1 MNGIISW
8 FTRNGV
14 AANLLMAT
22 IIMAGVFTVAYR
34 VPLEVFPDF
43 AIDRITVN
51 MPYRGATPS
60 EVEEGVVIRIEEAIQ
75 DLEGIEEIISTSSEG
90 VASVMIEVD
99 SSYDPRE
106 LLDDVKNRIDA
117 ISTFPAETEKPIMN
131 VAQRSSRV
139 INVVVSGNLSERELR
154 LLGEQVRDE
163 IANLPG
169 ITQVALKAV
178 RPYEISIEVAENT
191 LRRHGLSF
199 DQITRAVRNSSL
211 DLPAGAIKTR
221 GGEVLLRTKGQAY
234 VQEDFEKI
242 ILLTRED
249 GTRLT
254 LGDVATIRDGFEET
268 PLLARFNGKQA
279 VMIDVS
285 RVGDQNAIHLAQTVK
300 DYIAE
305 AQSRMPPGV
314 ELSYWQDRAKIV
326 KSRLNTLT
334 DSALVGG
341 FLVFLLLTLLLRFSL
356 AFWVCLGIPV
366 SFLGAM
372 ALMPFMGVT
381 INIVSLFA
389 FILVLGIVVD
399 DAIVVGENIFT
410 HLQHNEDPVEASI
423 KGAQE
428 VAVPVIFGIL
438 TTMIAFIPLLMIG
451 GNRGK
456 IFFQIPAIVIPVL
469 LFSLVESKLIL
480 PAHLKHLKVGRV
492 DRKKMN
498 RFAQWQRKIADGF
511 EYLILTY
518 YKPLL
523 AVAMKR
529 RYLTLSIFIGVFILF
544 LGVVMSGRIR
554 FTYFPRV
561 QSERATARL
570 DMPLGTPAEIT
581 ASHVDRIEAAAEKL
595 RNKYVDPQT
604 GENVIEHI
612 LATIGGES
620 FGGGRGGGRGGQS
633 HKGEVVFQIVPPEDR
648 SSEVTSIQLVSEW
661 RKLIGVIPGAEEL
674 NFRAEI
680 GRGGDPIDIQLT
692 GSSFEDLSEMVKVVE
707 DRLQQYPGI
716 FDITNTFQDGKQ
728 EIILAIKPEAEHL
741 GLTMSDLARQVRQ
754 AFFGQEAQR
763 IPRGRDDVR
772 VMIRYPE
779 DERRSLANLET
790 MRIRTPEGIEVPFSS
805 VAEAQMGRGF
815 SSIRRVNRNRTINIK
830 ADVNKKEAN
839 LAGIKEDL
847 TQFLPRIV
855 SQYPGVNWSF
865 EGEAKEQRESFGSL
879 YSGAIF
885 VLFAIYAMLAIPF
898 KSYMQ
903 PLIVMS
909 VIPFGLV
916 GAVLGHLL
924 MGMNLSILSIFGML
938 ALTGVVVN
946 DSLVL
951 VHYVNSRRKE
961 NMTLED
967 AVRTAG
973 VARFR
978 PIILTSLTTFAGL
991 SPLILEKST
1000 QAQFLIPMAVSLGF
1014 GILFA
1019 TCITLV
1025 LIPINYLILEDIK
1038 RVITA
1043 YFKELHRLLSEA
1055 KAKVKWLSG

>member
-1 MNGIISW
+1 MNGLINW

-14 AANLLMAT
+14 AANLLMVT
-22 IIMAGVFTVAYR
+22 IMMAGAFTLTNNI
-34 VPLEVFPDF
+34 PLEVFPDF
-43 AIDRITVN
+43 AIDRITVS
-51 MPYRGATPS
+51 MPYRGATPA

-99 SSYDPRE
+99 SGYNPRE

-117 ISTFPAETEKPIMN
+117 ISTFPDETERPIIN
-131 VAQRSSRV
+131 VAQRSGRV

-154 LLGEQVRDE
+154 RLGDQVRDE

-178 RPYEISIEVAENT
+178 RPYEISIEVSENT

-199 DQITRAVRNSSL
+199 DQVTRAVRNSSI

-221 GGEVLLRTKGQAY
+221 GGEILLRTKGQAY

-254 LGDVATIRDGFEET
+254 LGEIATVRDGFEET

-279 VMIDVS
+279 VLIDVM

-305 AQSRMPPGV
+305 AQLRMPPGV

-334 DSALVGG
+334 NSAMWGG
-341 FLVFLLLTLLLRFSL
+341 ILVFLLLTLLLRFSL

-366 SFLGAM
+366 SFLGAI
-372 ALMPFMGVT
+372 ALMPFLNVT

-399 DAIVVGENIFT
+399 DAIIVGENIFT
-410 HLQHNEDPVEASI
+410 HLQNHEDPVEAAS

-428 VAVPVIFGIL
+428 VAIPVIFGVL
-438 TTMIAFIPLLMIG
+438 TTIIAFTPLLMIG
-451 GNRGK
+451 GIRGK

-469 LFSLVESKLIL
+469 LFSIVESKLIL
-480 PAHLKHLKVGRV
+480 PAHLKHLKVGRN
-492 DRKKMN
+492 N
-498 RFAQWQRKIADGF
+498 RAKLNPLARWQRKIADGF
-511 EYLILTY
+511 EWLVTTY

-523 AVAMKR
+523 AVAMKQ
-529 RYLTLSIFIGVFILF
+529 RYLTLSIFIGVFVLF
-544 LGVVMSGRIR
+544 LGVVISGRIR

-561 QSERATARL
+561 QSERARARL
-570 DMPLGTPAEIT
+570 DMPLGTPVEIT
-581 ASHVDRIEAAAEKL
+581 ANHVRRIETAAEKL
-595 RNKYVDPQT
+595 RDNHIDPET
-604 GENVIEHI
+604 GEYVIEHI
-612 LATIGGES
+612 LATLGGES
-620 FGGGRGGGRGGQS
+620 FGGRGGGRGGQS
-633 HKGEVVFQIVPPEDR
+633 HKGEVVFQIVPPEER
-648 SSEVTSIQLVSEW
+648 SSKVKSIELVAEW

-692 GSSFEDLSEMVKVVE
+692 GSSFKDLSEIVE
-707 DRLQQYPGI
+707 TVEERLQQYPGV

-728 EIILAIKPEAEHL
+728 EIKLAIKPEAEHL

-763 IPRGRDDVR
+763 IPRGREDVR

-790 MRIRTPEGIEVPFSS
+790 MRIRTPDGIEVPFSS
-805 VAEAQMGRGF
+805 VAEANMGRGF
-815 SSIRRVNRNRTINIK
+815 STIRRVDRNRTINVR
-830 ADVNKKEAN
+830 ADVNKEEAN
-839 LAGIKEDL
+839 LTGINEDL
-847 TQFLPRIV
+847 TEFLPRIV

-865 EGEAKEQRESFGSL
+865 EGEAREQRESFGSL
-879 YSGAIF
+879 YSGSLF
-885 VLFAIYAMLAIPF
+885 VLFAIYAMMAIPF
-898 KSYMQ
+898 KSYVQ
-903 PLIVMS
+903 PLIVMT

-916 GAVLGHLL
+916 GAVLGHII
-924 MGMNLSILSIFGML
+924 MGMNLSILSTFGML
-938 ALTGVVVN
+938 ALSGVVVN

-951 VHYVNSRRKE
+951 VHYVNSRRRE
-961 NMTLED
+961 NMALHE

-991 SPLILEKST
+991 TPLILEKST

-1019 TCITLV
+1019 TCITLI

-1038 RVITA
+1038 AVIIS
-1043 YFKELHRLLSEA
+1043 YFKELHQLLSEV
-1055 KAKVKWLSG
+1055 KARIKWLSG

>member
-1 MNGIISW
+1 
-8 FTRNGV
+8 
-14 AANLLMAT
+14 
-22 IIMAGVFTVAYR
+22 
-34 VPLEVFPDF
+34 
-43 AIDRITVN
+43 
-51 MPYRGATPS
+51 
-60 EVEEGVVIRIEEAIQ
+60 
-75 DLEGIEEIISTSSEG
+75 
-90 VASVMIEVD
+90 
-99 SSYDPRE
+99 
-106 LLDDVKNRIDA
+106 
-117 ISTFPAETEKPIMN
+117 
-131 VAQRSSRV
+131 
-139 INVVVSGNLSERELR
+139 
-154 LLGEQVRDE
+154 
-163 IANLPG
+163 
-169 ITQVALKAV
+169 V

>member
-1 MNGIISW
+1 MNAIISW

-14 AANLLMAT
+14 AANLLMAS
-22 IIMAGVFTVAYR
+22 IIMAGIFTLAYR

-43 AIDRITVN
+43 AMDRITVN
-51 MPYRGATPS
+51 MPYRGATPA

-75 DLEGIEEIISTSSEG
+75 DIEGIKEIVSSSSEG
-90 VASVMIEVD
+90 VGSVMIEVD
-99 SSYDPRE
+99 SGYDPRE
-106 LLDDVKNRIDA
+106 LLDDIKNRIDA
-117 ISTFPAETEKPIMN
+117 ISTFPDETERPIMN
-131 VAQRSSRV
+131 IAQHRSPV
-139 INVVVSGNLSERELR
+139 INVVVSGNLSEHDLR
-154 LLGEQVRDE
+154 RFGEQVRDE

-191 LRRHGLSF
+191 LRRYGLSF

-211 DLPAGAIKTR
+211 DLPAGVIKTQ
-221 GGEVLLRTKGQAY
+221 GGEVLIRTKGQAY
-234 VQEDFEKI
+234 IQEDFDKI

-254 LGDVATIRDGFEET
+254 LGEVASIRDEFEET
-268 PLLARFNGKQA
+268 PLLARFNGKRA

-285 RVGDQNAIHLAQTVK
+285 RVGDQNAIKLAQTVK
-300 DYIAE
+300 EYIAE
-305 AQSRMPPGV
+305 AQPRIPPGV
-314 ELSYWQDRAKIV
+314 KLSYWQDRAKIV

-334 DSALVGG
+334 DSAIVGG
-341 FLVFLLLTLLLRFSL
+341 VLVFVLLTLLLRFSL

-372 ALMPFMGVT
+372 ALMPFMDVT

-410 HLQHNEDPVEASI
+410 HLKLNQDPIEAAV
-423 KGAQE
+423 KGTQE
-428 VAVPVIFGIL
+428 VAVPVVFGIL
-438 TTMIAFIPLLMIG
+438 TTIIAFTPLLMIG
-451 GNRGK
+451 GDRGK

-469 LFSLVESKLIL
+469 LFSLVESKFIL
-480 PAHLKHLKVGRV
+480 PAHLKHLKINRI
-492 DRKKMN
+492 DRKQKN
-498 RFAQWQRKIADGF
+498 HFARWQGNIAKGF
-511 EYLILTY
+511 EYLTTTY

-523 AVAMKR
+523 AKAMKR
-529 RYLTLSIFIGVFILF
+529 RYLTLSIFIGGFILS
-544 LGVVMSGRIR
+544 LGVVMSGRIL

-561 QSERATARL
+561 ESERATGRL
-570 DMPLGTPAEIT
+570 EMPLGTPAEIT
-581 ASHVDRIEAAAEKL
+581 ANHVRQIEAAAEKL
-595 RNKYVDPQT
+595 RNKYVDPKT
-604 GENVIEHI
+604 GENVIEHV

-620 FGGGRGGGRGGQS
+620 FGGGRGGSLSGQS
-633 HKGEVVFQIVPPEDR
+633 HKGEVVFQIVPPEER
-648 SSEVTSIQLVSEW
+648 SNEVTSTQLVSEW

-674 NFRAEI
+674 SFRAEI

-692 GSSFEDLSEMVKVVE
+692 GASFKDLSKIVKLVE
-707 DRLQQYPGI
+707 ERLQQYPGI

-728 EIILAIKPEAEHL
+728 EIKLAIKPEAEHL
-741 GLTMSDLARQVRQ
+741 GLTMADLARQVRQ
-754 AFFGQEAQR
+754 AFFGEEAQR

-772 VMIRYPE
+772 VMVRYPE
-779 DERRSLANLET
+779 NERRSLANLET

-805 VAEAQMGRGF
+805 VAEAKMGRGF
-815 SSIRRVNRNRTINIK
+815 SSIRRVNRNRTINVK

-847 TQFLPRIV
+847 SQFLPKIV

-865 EGEAKEQRESFGSL
+865 EGEAKEQRESLGSL

-885 VLFAIYAMLAIPF
+885 VIFAIYAMMAIPF
-898 KSYMQ
+898 KSYLQ

-916 GAVLGHLL
+916 GALLGHLL
-924 MGMNLSILSIFGML
+924 MGINLSILSIFGML

-961 NMTLED
+961 NMMLDD

-973 VARFR
+973 IARFR

-1019 TCITLV
+1019 TCITLI

-1038 RVITA
+1038 RVIKT
-1043 YFKELHRLLSEA
+1043 YFNELHRLLL
-1055 KAKVKWLSG
+1055 KVKGKVT

>member
-1 MNGIISW
+1 MNGLINW

-22 IIMAGVFTVAYR
+22 IIMAGVFSLSYKI
-34 VPLEVFPDF
+34 PLEVFPDF
-43 AIDRITVN
+43 DIDRITVS

-99 SSYDPRE
+99 SGYDPRE

-117 ISTFPAETEKPIMN
+117 ISTFPDETERPIVN
-131 VAQRSSRV
+131 VAQHSSRV

-154 LLGEQVRDE
+154 RLGEQVRDE

-178 RPYEISIEVAENT
+178 RPYEISIELAENT
-191 LRRHGLSF
+191 LRRYGLSF
-199 DQITRAVRNSSL
+199 DQVTRAVRNSSV

-221 GGEVLLRTKGQAY
+221 GGEILLRTKGQAY

-254 LGDVATIRDGFEET
+254 LGEIATVRDGFEET

-279 VMIDVS
+279 VLIDVM
-285 RVGDQNAIHLAQTVK
+285 RVGDQNAITLAQTVK
-300 DYIAE
+300 EYLAD
-305 AQSRMPPGV
+305 AQGRMPPGV

-326 KSRLNTLT
+326 KGRLNTLT
-334 DSALVGG
+334 DSAMWGG
-341 FLVFLLLTLLLRFSL
+341 LLVFLLLTLLLRFSL

-366 SFLGAM
+366 SFLGAI

-381 INIVSLFA
+381 INIISLFA

-399 DAIVVGENIFT
+399 DAIIVGENIFT
-410 HLQHNEDPVEASI
+410 HMQHQEDPVEAAS
-423 KGAQE
+423 KGTQE
-428 VAVPVIFGIL
+428 VAIPVIFGVL
-438 TTMIAFIPLLMIG
+438 TTIIAFSPLLMIG
-451 GNRGK
+451 GFRGK

-469 LFSLVESKLIL
+469 LFSIIESKLIL
-480 PAHLKHLKVGRV
+480 PAHLKHLKVGKV
-492 DRKKMN
+492 N
-498 RFAQWQRKIADGF
+498 RAKLNPLAYWQRKIADGF
-511 EYLILTY
+511 ESLVISY

-523 AVAMKR
+523 AVAMKH
-529 RYLTLSIFIGVFILF
+529 RYLTLSIFIGVFVLF

-561 QSERATARL
+561 QSERARARL
-570 DMPLGTPAEIT
+570 DMPLGTPVEIT
-581 ASHVDRIEAAAEKL
+581 ANHVIRIEEASEKL
-595 RNKYVDPQT
+595 RDKYIDPET
-604 GENVIEHI
+604 GESVIEHI
-612 LATIGGES
+612 LATLGGES
-620 FGGGRGGGRGGQS
+620 FGGHGGGRGGQS
-633 HKGEVVFQIVPPEDR
+633 HKGEVVFQVVPPEER
-648 SSEVTSIQLVSEW
+648 SIEVKSTQLVSEW

-692 GSSFEDLSEMVKVVE
+692 GSSFEDLSEIVGIVE
-707 DRLQQYPGI
+707 KRLQQYPGI
-716 FDITNTFQDGKQ
+716 FDITNTFQNGKQ
-728 EIILAIKPEAEHL
+728 EIKLAIKPEAEHL

-754 AFFGQEAQR
+754 AFYGQEAQR
-763 IPRGRDDVR
+763 IPRGREDVR

-790 MRIRTPEGIEVPFSS
+790 MRIRRPDGIEIPFSS
-805 VAEAQMGRGF
+805 VAEAKMGRGF
-815 SSIRRVNRNRTINIK
+815 STIRRVNRNRTINIR
-830 ADVNKKEAN
+830 ADINKKETN
-839 LAGIKEDL
+839 LAGINEDL
-847 TQFLPRIV
+847 TQFLSNLT

-879 YSGAIF
+879 YSGSLF
-885 VLFAIYAMLAIPF
+885 VLFAIYAMMAIPF
-898 KSYMQ
+898 KSYVQ
-903 PLIVMS
+903 PLIVMT

-916 GAVLGHLL
+916 GAVLGHII

-951 VHYVNSRRKE
+951 VHYVNSRRKDK
-961 NMTLED
+961 MTLDD
-967 AVRTAG
+967 AVRSAG
-973 VARFR
+973 IARFR

-1019 TCITLV
+1019 TCITLIF
-1025 LIPINYLILEDIK
+1025 IPINYLILEDIK
-1038 RVITA
+1038 TVVTA
-1043 YFKELHRLLSEA
+1043 YFKELHGLLSEA
-1055 KAKVKWLSG
+1055 LRKQK

>member
-1 MNGIISW
+1 MNGLINW

-14 AANLLMAT
+14 AANLLMVT
-22 IIMAGVFTVAYR
+22 IIMAGVFSLAYKI
-34 VPLEVFPDF
+34 PLEVFPDF
-43 AIDRITVN
+43 DIDRITVS

-99 SSYDPRE
+99 SGYDPRE
-106 LLDDVKNRIDA
+106 LLDDIKNRIDA
-117 ISTFPAETEKPIMN
+117 ISTFPDETERPIIN

-154 LLGEQVRDE
+154 RLGDQVRDE

-178 RPYEISIEVAENT
+178 RPYEISIEVSEYT

-199 DQITRAVRNSSL
+199 DQVTRAVRNSSI

-221 GGEVLLRTKGQAY
+221 GGEILLRTKGQAY

-254 LGDVATIRDGFEET
+254 LGEIATVRDGFEET

-279 VMIDVS
+279 VLIDVM
-285 RVGDQNAIHLAQTVK
+285 RVGDQNAITLAQTVK
-300 DYIAE
+300 EYLAD
-305 AQSRMPPGV
+305 AQGRMPPGV

-326 KSRLNTLT
+326 KGRLNTLT
-334 DSALVGG
+334 DSTMWGG
-341 FLVFLLLTLLLRFSL
+341 LLVFLLLTLLLRFSL

-366 SFLGAM
+366 SFLGAI
-372 ALMPFMGVT
+372 ALMPFLDVT
-381 INIVSLFA
+381 INIISLFA

-399 DAIVVGENIFT
+399 DAIIVGENIFT
-410 HLQHNEDPVEASI
+410 HLQHQEDPVEAASV
-423 KGAQE
+423 GAQE
-428 VAVPVIFGIL
+428 VAIPVIFGVL
-438 TTMIAFIPLLMIG
+438 TTIIAFTPLLMIG
-451 GNRGK
+451 GFRGK

-469 LFSLVESKLIL
+469 LFSIVESKLIL
-480 PAHLKHLKVGRV
+480 PAHLKHLKVGKV
-492 DRKKMN
+492 DRAKLN
-498 RFAQWQRKIADGF
+498 PLARWQRKIADGF
-511 EYLILTY
+511 EWLVVSY
-518 YKPLL
+518 YKPIL
-523 AVAMKR
+523 ARAMKR
-529 RYLTLSIFIGVFILF
+529 RYLTLSIFIGVFVLF

-561 QSERATARL
+561 QSERARARL
-570 DMPLGTPAEIT
+570 DMPLGTPVEIT
-581 ASHVDRIEAAAEKL
+581 ANHVSRMETAAEKL
-595 RNKYVDPQT
+595 RDKHIDPES
-604 GENVIEHI
+604 GESVIEHI
-612 LATIGGES
+612 LATLGGES
-620 FGGGRGGGRGGQS
+620 FGGRGGGRGGQS
-633 HKGEVVFQIVPPEDR
+633 HKGEVVFQIVPPEER
-648 SSEVTSIQLVSEW
+648 SIEVKSTQLVAEW

-692 GSSFEDLSEMVKVVE
+692 GSNFEDLSEIVGIVE
-707 DRLQQYPGI
+707 ERLQQYPGV

-728 EIILAIKPEAEHL
+728 EIKLAIKPEAEHL

-763 IPRGRDDVR
+763 IPRGREDVR

-790 MRIRTPEGIEVPFSS
+790 MRIRTPDGIEVPFSS
-805 VAEAQMGRGF
+805 VAEAKMGRGF
-815 SSIRRVNRNRTINIK
+815 STIRRVNRNRTINVR
-830 ADVNKKEAN
+830 ADINKKETD
-839 LAGIKEDL
+839 LAGINEDL
-847 TQFLPRIV
+847 IQFLPRIT

-865 EGEAKEQRESFGSL
+865 EGEAREQRESFGSL
-879 YSGAIF
+879 YTGSLF
-885 VLFAIYAMLAIPF
+885 VLFAIYAMMAIPF
-898 KSYMQ
+898 KSYVQ
-903 PLIVMS
+903 PLIVMT

-916 GAVLGHLL
+916 GAVLGHII
-924 MGMNLSILSIFGML
+924 MGMNLSILSTFGML

-961 NMTLED
+961 NMTLHD

-991 SPLILEKST
+991 SPLILGKST

-1019 TCITLV
+1019 TFITLI

-1038 RVITA
+1038 NGVIN

-1055 KAKVKWLSG
+1055 KTKFKWLRG

>member
-1 MNGIISW
+1 MKGLINW

-14 AANLLMAT
+14 AANLLMVT
-22 IIMAGVFTVAYR
+22 IMMAGVFTLAYR
-34 VPLEVFPDF
+34 IPLEVFPDF
-43 AIDRITVN
+43 DIDRITVS

-75 DLEGIEEIISTSSEG
+75 DLEGIEEITSTSSEG
-90 VASVMIEVD
+90 IASVMIEVD
-99 SSYDPRE
+99 SGYNPRE

-117 ISTFPAETEKPIMN
+117 ISTFPDETERPIIN
-131 VAQRSSRV
+131 IAQRSSRV

-154 LLGEQVRDE
+154 RLGDQVRDE

-178 RPYEISIEVAENT
+178 RPYEISIEVGENT

-199 DQITRAVRNSSL
+199 DQVTRAVRNSSI

-221 GGEVLLRTKGQAY
+221 GGEILLRTKGQAY
-234 VQEDFEKI
+234 VQEDFENI

-254 LGDVATIRDGFEET
+254 LGEIATVRDGFEET

-279 VMIDVS
+279 VLIDVM
-285 RVGDQNAIHLAQTVK
+285 RVGDQNAITLAQTVK
-300 DYIAE
+300 EYIAE
-305 AQSRMPPGV
+305 AQGRMPPGV

-326 KSRLNTLT
+326 KGRLNTLT
-334 DSALVGG
+334 DSAMWGG
-341 FLVFLLLTLLLRFSL
+341 LLVFLLLTLLLRFSL

-366 SFLGAM
+366 SFLGAI
-372 ALMPFMGVT
+372 ALMPFFGVT
-381 INIVSLFA
+381 INIISLFA

-399 DAIVVGENIFT
+399 DAIIVGENIFT
-410 HLQHNEDPVEASI
+410 HLQHHEDPVEAASI
-423 KGAQE
+423 GAQE
-428 VAVPVIFGIL
+428 VAIPVIFGVL
-438 TTMIAFIPLLMIG
+438 TTMIAFTPLLMIG
-451 GNRGK
+451 GFRGK

-469 LFSLVESKLIL
+469 LFSIVESKFIL
-480 PAHLKHLKVGRV
+480 PAHLKHLKVGKV
-492 DRKKMN
+492 DRAN
-498 RFAQWQRKIADGF
+498 LNPLARWQRKIADGF
-511 EYLILTY
+511 EMLVVSY

-523 AVAMKR
+523 AVAMKH
-529 RYLTLSIFIGVFILF
+529 RYLTLSIFIGMFVLL

-570 DMPLGTPAEIT
+570 DMPLGTPVEIT
-581 ASHVDRIEAAAEKL
+581 AGHVSRMEAAAEKL
-595 RNKYVDPQT
+595 REKYIDPET
-604 GENVIEHI
+604 GESIIEHI

-633 HKGEVVFQIVPPEDR
+633 HKGEVVFQVVPPEER
-648 SSEVTSIQLVSEW
+648 SSEVKSTQLVSEW

-692 GSSFEDLSEMVKVVE
+692 GSSFEDLSEIVEKVE
-707 DRLQQYPGI
+707 ERLQQYPGV

-728 EIILAIKPEAEHL
+728 EIKLAIKPEAEHL
-741 GLTMSDLARQVRQ
+741 GLTMTDLARQVRQ
-754 AFFGQEAQR
+754 AFYGQEAQR
-763 IPRGRDDVR
+763 IPRGREDVR

-779 DERRSLANLET
+779 DERRSLANLEM
-790 MRIRTPEGIEVPFSS
+790 MRIRTPEGIEIPFSS

-830 ADVNKKEAN
+830 ADIDKKETN
-839 LAGIKEDL
+839 IAGINEDL
-847 TQFLPRIV
+847 TQFLSRLT

-879 YSGAIF
+879 YTGSIF
-885 VLFAIYAMLAIPF
+885 VLFAIYAMMAIPF
-898 KSYMQ
+898 KSYLQ
-903 PLIVMS
+903 PLIVMT

-916 GAVLGHLL
+916 GAVLGHII
-924 MGMNLSILSIFGML
+924 MGMNLSILSTFGML
-938 ALTGVVVN
+938 ALSGVVVN

-951 VHYVNSRRKE
+951 VHYVNTHRKE
-961 NMTLED
+961 SMTLVD

-1019 TCITLV
+1019 TCITLI

-1043 YFKELHRLLSEA
+1043 YFKELYRLLSEA

>member
-1 MNGIISW
+1 
-8 FTRNGV
+8 
-14 AANLLMAT
+14 MAT
-22 IIMAGVFTVAYR
+22 IVMAGAFSLAYKI
-34 VPLEVFPDF
+34 PLEVFPDF
-43 AIDRITVN
+43 DIDRITVS

-60 EVEEGVVIRIEEAIQ
+60 EVEEGVAIRIEEAIQ
-75 DLEGIEEIISTSSEG
+75 DLEGIEEITSTSAEG
-90 VASVMIEVD
+90 AASVMIEVD
-99 SSYDPRE
+99 SGYDPRE

-117 ISTFPAETEKPIMN
+117 ISTFPDETERPIMN

-154 LLGEQVRDE
+154 RLGEQVRDE

-169 ITQVALKAV
+169 ITQVSLKAV

-199 DQITRAVRNSSL
+199 DQITRAVRNSSI

-221 GGEVLLRTKGQAY
+221 GGEILLRTKGQAY

-254 LGDVATIRDGFEET
+254 LGEIATVRDGFEET
-268 PLLARFNGKQA
+268 PLIARFNGKQA
-279 VMIDVS
+279 VLIDVM
-285 RVGDQNAIHLAQTVK
+285 RVGDQNAIKLAQTVK
-300 DYIAE
+300 EYLAD
-305 AQSRMPPGV
+305 AQGRMPPGV

-326 KSRLNTLT
+326 KGRLNTLT
-334 DSALVGG
+334 DSAMWGG
-341 FLVFLLLTLLLRFSL
+341 LLVFLLLTLLLRFSL

-366 SFLGAM
+366 SFLGAI
-372 ALMPFMGVT
+372 AVMPFMGVT
-381 INIVSLFA
+381 INIISLFA

-399 DAIVVGENIFT
+399 DAIIVGENIFT
-410 HLQHNEDPVEASI
+410 HLQHHEDPVEAAS

-428 VAVPVIFGIL
+428 VAIPVIFGIL
-438 TTMIAFIPLLMIG
+438 TTIIAFTPLLMIG
-451 GNRGK
+451 GFRGK

-469 LFSLVESKLIL
+469 LFSIVESKLIL
-480 PAHLKHLKVGRV
+480 PAHLKHLKVGKV
-492 DRKKMN
+492 DRAKLN
-498 RFAQWQRKIADGF
+498 PLARWQRKIADGF
-511 EYLILTY
+511 ELLVVSY

-523 AVAMKR
+523 AVAMKH
-529 RYLTLSIFIGVFILF
+529 RYLALSIFIGIFVLF

-561 QSERATARL
+561 QSERARARL
-570 DMPLGTPAEIT
+570 DMPLGTPVEIT
-581 ASHVDRIEAAAEKL
+581 ANHVSRMEAAAEKI
-595 RNKYVDPQT
+595 RDNHIDPET
-604 GENVIEHI
+604 GESVIEHI
-612 LATIGGES
+612 LATLGGES
-620 FGGGRGGGRGGQS
+620 FGGRGGGRGGQS
-633 HKGEVVFQIVPPEDR
+633 HKGEVVFQIVPPEER
-648 SSEVTSIQLVSEW
+648 SLVVKSTELVSEW

-692 GSSFEDLSEMVKVVE
+692 GSSFENLSEIVGIVE
-707 DRLQQYPGI
+707 ERLQQYPGV

-728 EIILAIKPEAEHL
+728 EIMLAIKPEAEHL

-754 AFFGQEAQR
+754 AFYGQEAQR
-763 IPRGRDDVR
+763 IPRGREDVR

-790 MRIRTPEGIEVPFSS
+790 MRIRRPDGIEIPFSS
-805 VAEAQMGRGF
+805 VAEAKMGRGF
-815 SSIRRVNRNRTINIK
+815 STIRRVNRNRTINIR
-830 ADVNKKEAN
+830 ADIDKKETD
-839 LAGIKEDL
+839 LTGINEDL
-847 TQFLPRIV
+847 TQFLSHLT

-879 YSGAIF
+879 YTGSLF
-885 VLFAIYAMLAIPF
+885 VLFAIYAMMAIPF
-898 KSYMQ
+898 KSYVQ
-903 PLIVMS
+903 PLIVMT

-916 GAVLGHLL
+916 GAVLGHII
-924 MGMNLSILSIFGML
+924 MGMNLSILSTFGML

-951 VHYVNSRRKE
+951 VHYVNTRRKE
-961 NMTLED
+961 NMTLDD
-967 AVRTAG
+967 AVRSAG

-991 SPLILEKST
+991 SPLIFEKST

-1019 TCITLV
+1019 TCITLI

-1038 RVITA
+1038 SIVIA
-1043 YFKELHRLLSEA
+1043 YFKELHQVLSEA
-1055 KAKVKWLSG
+1055 KAKIKWLSG